1 MKVIKKQIVEK
12 SEHVASTKS
21 WDVVFDENSLVIGL
35 DSARTLIIEG
45 EMYYCRFPDGKT
57 RLMKN
62 LKSKIGL
69 IKKLCSENCSNISGS
84 IEGTYVAAVLDKK
97 KDSVVVTGDA
107 FARVNM
113 FYHEDNDNCI
123 ASTNIADILS
133 QIKDVRYQQEALYC
147 ILILGYPP
155 AKHTPYEKIRR
166 LAHSEQLLFKDGNKT
181 IIHPKINE
189 IKTRP
194 MAEKD
199 HKTYAKIFENAVL
212 SRTSDIENWVLFS
225 GGWDSTIMLA
235 TIYKHL
241 DKSKIKPIVTRVLLP
256 NGKCYNPYEV
266 SKSQKISS
274 RYGLKCEVADVW
286 LGSENIYDHISG
298 ISSNLR
304 SNILFDWM
312 PSFYAMAEII
322 KKKGKKGAA
331 IFYGGFS
338 DALHNFGFS
347 QYSSLPYIS
356 YDFREYSD
364 KMRNYLYSPSFLAKV
379 LDSSHEKDFL
389 FKLFWWHANSE
400 QDLVKNSDSNDAI
413 LNYLLS
419 FIISDFRIPFA
430 RIARE
435 TIFNEDARAS
445 FKKWL
450 HDNYFKEAAENINP
464 GNMYFYLI
472 QLYKYFHLQG
482 SQYRVIQSSFE
493 GSGFHPR
500 LPFLDMQLAEFL
512 AQMPENWGRGLEWRQ
527 IKYPLKQYA
536 SRSLDIPVDIIES
549 DFHSYIDEKEDEER
563 FIDWKAEMVNAS
575 PLGLRWR
582 EPSRQQAVDRIFDNK
597 WVDVE
602 LIKSMLSNAC
612 TPSTSKLHLNL
623 VTFLSVGLEQD
634 ND

>member
-1 MKVIKKQIVEK
+1 MKIIKKQIGEK
-12 SEHVASTKS
+12 NEHLVSTKS
-21 WDVVFDENSLVIGL
+21 WDVVFDKNSLVIEL
-35 DSARTLIIEG
+35 DRTRTLIIEG
-45 EMYYCRFPDGKT
+45 ELYYCRFPDGKI

-62 LKSKIGL
+62 VKSKIGL
-69 IKKLCSENCSNISGS
+69 IKKLCAENCSNISSS
-84 IEGTYVAAVLDKK
+84 IEGAYVAAILDKK
-97 KDSVVVTGDA
+97 KDSVMVTGDA
-107 FARVNM
+107 FACVNM
-113 FYHEDNDNCI
+113 FYHNDNDNDNCI

-133 QIKDVRYQQEALYC
+133 RVKDVRYQQEALYC

-155 AKHTPYEKIRR
+155 AKHTPYVDVRR
-166 LAHSEQLLFKDGNKT
+166 LAHSEQLLFKDGKGA
-181 IIHPKINE
+181 IIYPNINE
-189 IKTRP
+189 IKIRP

-199 HKTYAKIFENAVL
+199 HKTYAKLFENAIR
-212 SRTSDIENWVLFS
+212 SRTSDIENWVLIS
-225 GGWDSTIMLA
+225 GGWDSSIILA
-235 TIYKHL
+235 TLCKHL
-241 DKSKIKPIVTRVLLP
+241 DKSKIKPIVTRLLLP

-266 SKSQKISS
+266 SKSQKIASY
-274 RYGLKCEVADVW
+274 YGLKCEVVDAW
-286 LGSENIYDHISG
+286 LGSENTYDHISG

-312 PSFYAMAEII
+312 PAFYAMAEII

-347 QYSSLPYIS
+347 QFSSLPYIS
-356 YDFREYSD
+356 YDFREYGD
-364 KMRNYLYSPSFLAKV
+364 KMRNYLYSPSFLTKV
-379 LDSSHEKDFL
+379 LNSSHEKDFF

-400 QDLVKNSDSNDAI
+400 QDLVKNNDCKDTI

-435 TIFNEDARAS
+435 AIFNEDERAS

-450 HDNYFKEAAENINP
+450 HVNYFKEVAENIKP
-464 GNMYFYLI
+464 ENMYFYLI

-482 SQYRVIQSSFE
+482 SQYRVIQSSLE

-527 IKYPLKQYA
+527 TKYPLKQYA
-536 SRSLDIPVDIIES
+536 SRYLDIPTDIIES
-549 DFHSYIDEKEDEER
+549 DFHSYIDEEEGEER
-563 FIDWKAEMVNAS
+563 MIDWKAEMVNSS

-582 EPSRQQAVDRIFDNK
+582 DSARQQILDKIFDK
-597 WVDVE
+597 KRVDVE
-602 LIKSMLSNAC
+602 LIKNMLSNSC
-612 TPSTSKLHLNL
+612 NSSTSKFHLNL
-623 VTFLSVGLEQD
+623 VTFLSVGLE
-634 ND
+634 

>member
-1 MKVIKKQIVEK
+1 MKIVKKQSSDTADYSI
-12 SEHVASTKS
+12 STKS
-21 WDVVFDENSLVIGL
+21 WDVIYGENSLVVAL
-35 DSARTLIIEG
+35 DRSRTLIIEG
-45 EMYYCRFPDGKT
+45 EIYYCRFPDGKIHRMNNAKT
-57 RLMKN
+57 QA
-62 LKSKIGL
+62 GV

-84 IEGTYVAAVLDKK
+84 IEGAYVAAVLDKK
-97 KDSVVVTGDA
+97 KDSVMVTGDA

-155 AKHTPYEKIRR
+155 AKHTPYAEVRR
-166 LAHSEQLLFKDGNKT
+166 LAHSEQLLFKDGKKT
-181 IIHPKINE
+181 TIHPKINE
-189 IKTRP
+189 IKIRP

-199 HKTYAKIFENAVL
+199 HKTYAKIFENAIL
-212 SRTSDIENWVLFS
+212 SRTSDIENWVLIS

-235 TIYKHL
+235 VLCKHL
-241 DKSKIKPIVTRVLLP
+241 DKSKIKPIVTRLLLP

-266 SKSQKISS
+266 SKSQKIAS
-274 RYGLKCEVADVW
+274 RYGLKCKVVDAW
-286 LGSENIYDHISG
+286 LGGENTYDHISG

-312 PSFYAMAEII
+312 PAFYAMAETI

-331 IFYGGFS
+331 VFYGGFS

-347 QYSSLPYIS
+347 QNSSLPYAS

-379 LDSSHEKDFL
+379 LDSSYENDFL
-389 FKLFWWHANSE
+389 FKLFCWHANAE
-400 QDLVKNSDSNDAI
+400 QNIVKNKDLKGNMLD
-413 LNYLLS
+413 YLLS
-419 FIISDFRIPFA
+419 FIVSDLRIPFA
-430 RIARE
+430 RIAGE
-435 TIFNEDARAS
+435 AIFTEKTRAS
-445 FKKWL
+445 LKQWL
-450 HDNYFKEAAENINP
+450 YDNYFKDAAENIKP
-464 GNMYFYLI
+464 ENMYFHLI

-493 GSGFHPR
+493 GSDFHPR

-512 AQMPENWGRGLEWRQ
+512 SQMPENWGRGLEWRQ

-536 SRSLDIPVDIIES
+536 SEYLDIPVDIIES
-549 DFHSYIDEKEDEER
+549 DFHSYIDEKEDEDR
-563 FIDWKAEMVNAS
+563 LIDWKSEMINKS

-582 EPSRQQAVDRIFDNK
+582 DPAKQQVVDNIFDKKAVDID
-597 WVDVE
+597 
-602 LIKSMLSNAC
+602 LIKNMLSNDC
-612 TPSTSKLHLNL
+612 TPSTSKLHLSL
-623 VTFLSVGLEQD
+623 VTLLSVGLE
-634 ND
+634 

>member
-1 MKVIKKQIVEK
+1 MKVIKKQIGEK
-12 SEHVASTKS
+12 SEHVVSAKS
-21 WDVVFDENSLVIGL
+21 WDIVINENSLVIEL
-35 DSARTLIIEG
+35 DSCKTLIIEG
-45 EMYYCRFPDGKT
+45 ELYYCRLPDGKI
-57 RLMKN
+57 RLIKN
-62 LKSKIGL
+62 VKSKIGL
-69 IKKLCSENCSNISGS
+69 IKTLCAENCSNITSS
-84 IEGTYVAAVLDKK
+84 IEGTFVAAVLDKK
-97 KDSVVVTGDA
+97 KDSVLVMGDA

-123 ASTNIADILS
+123 ASTNIADVLS
-133 QIKDVRYQQEALYC
+133 QVKDIGYQQEVIYC
-147 ILILGYPP
+147 ILMLGYPP
-155 AKHTPYEKIRR
+155 AKHTPYKKVRR
-166 LAHSEQLLFKDGNKT
+166 LAHSEQLLFRDGRKT
-181 IIHPKINE
+181 VIDLKINE
-189 IKTRP
+189 LKIRP
-194 MAEKD
+194 MAAKD
-199 HKTYAKIFENAVL
+199 HKAYAKIFENAIL
-212 SRTSDIENWVLFS
+212 SRISDIENWVMIS

-235 TIYKHL
+235 ALCKFL
-241 DKSKIKPIVTRVLLP
+241 DKRRIKPIVTRLLLP

-266 SKSQKISS
+266 SKSRKIASY
-274 RYGLKCEVADVW
+274 YGLKCEVADAW
-286 LGSENIYDHISG
+286 LGSENTYDHISG

-312 PSFYAMAEII
+312 PAFYDMAEII
-322 KKKGKKGAA
+322 KKKGRKGAA

-364 KMRNYLYSPSFLAKV
+364 KMRNYLYSPSFLTKV
-379 LDSSHEKDFL
+379 LNSSYEKDFL

-400 QDLVKNSDSNDAI
+400 QDLAKNSDSNDAI

-482 SQYRVIQSSFE
+482 SQYSVIQSSFE

-512 AQMPENWGRGLEWRQ
+512 AQMPENWGRGLEWRR

-536 SRSLDIPVDIIES
+536 DRSLDIPVDIIES

-563 FIDWKAEMVNAS
+563 LIDWKAEMVNAS

-582 EPSRQQAVDRIFDNK
+582 DTDRQQIVDRIFDK
-597 WVDVE
+597 KGVDVE
-602 LIKSMLSNAC
+602 LIKKMLSNAC
-612 TPSTSKLHLNL
+612 NPSTSKLHLSL
-623 VTFLSVGLEQD
+623 VTFLSVGLE
-634 ND
+634 

>member
-1 MKVIKKQIVEK
+1 MKVIRKQIAEK
-12 SEHVASTKS
+12 SERLASTKS
-21 WDVVFDENSLVIGL
+21 WDVVFDKNSLVIEL

-45 EMYYCRFPDGKT
+45 EMYYCRFHDNKL

-62 LKSKIGL
+62 LKAKTGL
-69 IKKLCSENCSNISGS
+69 IKKLCSEDCSNILSS
-84 IEGTYVAAVLDKK
+84 IEGAYVAAVLDKK
-97 KDSVVVTGDA
+97 KDSVMVTGDA

-147 ILILGYPP
+147 TLILGYPP
-155 AKHTPYEKIRR
+155 AKHTPYEEVRR
-166 LAHSEQLLFKDGNKT
+166 LAHSEQLLFKDGKKT
-181 IIHPKINE
+181 IIPPKINE
-189 IKTRP
+189 IKIRP

-199 HKTYAKIFENAVL
+199 HKAYAKIFENAIL
-212 SRTSDIENWVLFS
+212 SRTSDIENWVLIS

-235 TIYKHL
+235 TLCKHL
-241 DKSKIKPIVTRVLLP
+241 SKSKIKPIVTRLLLP

-266 SKSQKISS
+266 SKAQKIAS
-274 RYGLKCEVADVW
+274 RYGLKCEVADAG
-286 LGSENIYDHISG
+286 LGGENTYEHISG

-312 PSFYAMAEII
+312 PAFYAMAEII
-322 KKKGKKGAA
+322 KKKGKRGAA
-331 IFYGGFS
+331 VFYGGFS

-347 QYSSLPYIS
+347 QNSSLPYNT

-364 KMRNYLYSPSFLAKV
+364 KMRNYLYSPSFLKKV
-379 LDSSHEKDFL
+379 LNSSHEKDFL
-389 FKLFWWHANSE
+389 FKLFWWHANSAQE
-400 QDLVKNSDSNDAI
+400 LVKNNDRKDAV

-435 TIFNEDARAS
+435 TIFNEEARAS

-450 HDNYFKEAAENINP
+450 HDNYFKEAAENIKP
-464 GNMYFYLI
+464 ENMYFYLI

-482 SQYRVIQSSFE
+482 SQYRVIQSSLE

-563 FIDWKAEMVNAS
+563 LIDWKAEMVNKS

-582 EPSRQQAVDRIFDNK
+582 DPARQQIVDRIFDKKGVNIK
-597 WVDVE
+597 
-602 LIKSMLSNAC
+602 LIKKMLSSDC

-623 VTFLSVGLEQD
+623 VTLLSVGLE
-634 ND
+634 